1 MHALRE
7 AVAGIRRAPLLT
19 ALSAS
24 MVALALVVV
33 GLFTL
38 VSYNLHQALAGLEDR
53 VEVVAFVRDDV
64 APQEVQAAQSAL
76 LGLEAVGDVR
86 FVTKEEALRSAQE
99 DLPEFVEIFSGLEG
113 NPLPAS
119 LEISLRPGFRDPG
132 SVETVAEAAALLP
145 FVEDVAFGGE
155 WVDRIFLLRRIGAL
169 ATLVLGVAFASVA
182 ALIIATAIR
191 IAIFAR
197 REEIQIMRLVGA
209 RNGFIR
215 RPFLL
220 EGFLTGLVGGI
231 LAFGLTYAAYLTG
244 NRSLLPLEWLPVEW
258 VGLGILSGGIFGV
271 VAGAFAVR
279 RHLREI

>member
-19 ALSAS
+19 VLSAS

-64 APQEVQAAQSAL
+64 APREVQAARSAL

-99 DLPEFVEIFSGLEG
+99 DLPEFMEIFSGLEG

-220 EGFLTGLVGGI
+220 EGFLMGLVGGI